1 MEDFKKLCEEHANVS
16 TAEDFE
22 NKCNTNV
29 ENGISDKDFHRCS
42 VKNVGT
48 C

>member
-1 MEDFKKLCEEHANVS
+1 MEDFKKFCEEHPNIS
-16 TAEDFE
+16 TTKDFID
-22 NKCNTNV
+22 NCNTNLV
-29 ENGISDKDFHRCS
+29 NGISDEDNHRCS